1 MIDRKYI
8 LAECIAQGLADHPAA
23 LETWRHL
30 MAVDLSFFKSPI
42 SEEIRD
48 EGRAEGRA
56 KGRAEDILLI
66 LERRGVDVPD
76 EAREQI
82 TGCGDLDTLSRWLV
96 RAVTASSA
104 EEIFTEE

>member
-1 MIDRKYI
+1 
-8 LAECIAQGLADHPAA
+8 
-23 LETWRHL
+23 

-56 KGRAEDILLI
+56 EDILVI

-76 EAREQI
+76 EARERI

-96 RAVTASSA
+96 RAVTASST